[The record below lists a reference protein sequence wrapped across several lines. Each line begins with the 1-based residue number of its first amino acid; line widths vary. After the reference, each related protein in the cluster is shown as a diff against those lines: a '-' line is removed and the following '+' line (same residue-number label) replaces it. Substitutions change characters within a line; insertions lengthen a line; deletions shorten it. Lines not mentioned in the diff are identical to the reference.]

1 MFLHLGQKEEKHNL
15 VKDIKKL
22 VLECCNLMLE
32 KNEVNEISGIRS
44 RYLEKITSNL
54 KLMKDLDGEKRKLL
68 GMEVNLARNRVIE
81 KYKERL
87 KEIDKGKVSNL
98 SKEHS
103 RNKYLPSNKK
113 VNGKLHPLEI
123 VKRESVEIFKTMGF
137 SVVDGP
143 EVESEKNNF
152 SLLNIPKDHPAR
164 DETDT
169 FWLNRDLLLRTHTS
183 SVQSKVMQ
191 EEELPLRIICPG
203 RVYRRENDD
212 STHASVFHQIEGLL
226 IDREVKFSDLKGLLA
241 EFCKEFFGDVTIRFR
256 PDYFPFTEPSAEVA
270 IAYSGSK
277 NENWI
282 EVGGCGMVH
291 PNVLEMSGI
300 NSRDWKGLAFGMGV
314 DRLTM
319 LRYGIKDIR
328 LLLEG
333 GSRFIEQF

>member
-1 MFLHLGQKEEKHNL
+1 MFLPLSQKEERHNF
-15 VKDIKKL
+15 VKNIKKL
-22 VLECCNLMLE
+22 VLECCDLMLK
-32 KNEVNEISGIRS
+32 KNEINEISGIRS
-44 RYLEKITSNL
+44 RYLDKVTSNL
-54 KLMKDLDGEKRKLL
+54 KLMKELDPKQKKSL
-68 GMEVNLARNRVIE
+68 GIEVNLARNEILK

-87 KEIDKGKVSNL
+87 DDIKRGKVSSL
-98 SKEHS
+98 SKTYS
-103 RNKYLPSNKK
+103 RNKYLPSSKK
-113 VNGKLHPLEI
+113 ISGKIHPLES
-123 VKRESVEIFKTMGF
+123 VKRESLEIFKTMGF

-143 EVESEKNNF
+143 ELESEKNNF

-169 FWLNRDLLLRTHTS
+169 FWINKSLLLRTHTS

-191 EEELPLRIICPG
+191 SQKPPLKIVCPG

-226 IDREVKFSDLKGLLA
+226 IDEKIRFSDLKGLLA
-241 EFCKEFFGDVTIRFR
+241 EFCKKFFGDVTIRFR

-270 IAYSGSK
+270 IAYKGK
-277 NENWI
+277 NNENWI

-300 NSRDWKGLAFGMGV
+300 NSKKWTGLAFGMGV

-319 LRYGIKDIR
+319 LRYEIKDIR

>member
-1 MFLHLGQKEEKHNL
+1 MCLLRSQREEKHNL
-15 VKDIKKL
+15 VKAIKKL

-32 KNEVNEISGIRS
+32 KNEINEISGIRS

-54 KLMKDLDGEKRKLL
+54 RLMKDLDSDGKKTL
-68 GMEVNLARNRVIE
+68 GKEVNLARNEIIK

-87 KEIDKGKVSNL
+87 KEINKGKVSNL
-98 SKEHS
+98 SRDHS
-103 RNKYLPSNKK
+103 RNKHLPSNSKI
-113 VNGKLHPLEI
+113 NGKLHPLEI
-123 VKRESVEIFKTMGF
+123 VKRESIGIFKTMGF
-137 SVVDGP
+137 SVIDGP

-152 SLLNIPKDHPAR
+152 SLLNISKDHPAR

-169 FWLNRDLLLRTHTS
+169 FWLSKDLLLRTHTS
-183 SVQSKVMQ
+183 SVQAKVMQ
-191 EEELPLRIICPG
+191 KEGLPLRVICPG
-203 RVYRRENDD
+203 RVYRKENDD

-226 IDREVKFSDLKGLLA
+226 IDEEIRFSDLKGLLA
-241 EFCKEFFGDVTIRFR
+241 EFCREFFGDVDVRFR

-270 IAYSGSK
+270 IAYKGKK

-282 EVGGCGMVH
+282 EIGGCGMVH

-300 NSRDWKGLAFGMGV
+300 DSKNWKGLAFGMGV